1 MGNQTHPKEMHFTSE
16 RIYGWLQAD
25 NDNKSNI
32 KKDKKSIFGIK
43 ILLASEIRTS
53 ILQKS

>member
-1 MGNQTHPKEMHFTSE
+1 MVGCKLTSSGN
-16 RIYGWLQAD
+16 

-43 ILLASEIRTS
+43 ILLAPEIRTS